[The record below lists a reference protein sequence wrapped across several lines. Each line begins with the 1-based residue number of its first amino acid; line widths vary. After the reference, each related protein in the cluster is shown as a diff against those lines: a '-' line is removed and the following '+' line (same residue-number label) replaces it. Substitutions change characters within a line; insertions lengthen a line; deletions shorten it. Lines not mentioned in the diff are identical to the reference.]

1 MSLFAKLMIGGWTSA
16 IAMSGFCAL
25 DASGKLIRV
34 RRRMASWLDPS
45 DRAVVRTSGE
55 MLETEPRNA
64 A

>member
-1 MSLFAKLMIGGWTSA
+1 MSLFVKLMIGGWTSA
-16 IAMSGFCAL
+16 IAMWGFCAL
-25 DASGKLIRV
+25 NASGQLIKV

-45 DRAVVRTSGE
+45 DRGVVRTSGQ